1 MDYNKQY
8 FWKSENRFL
17 DNKKL
22 LAEVWCLKP
31 SLKTAA
37 VQVCTFNGIK
47 TISDFKKISTE
58 ALVIGTELQKYNL
71 FCEMLDNH
79 GWQTYYDYRLD
90 VKLEWKKMY
99 EENNNKP
106 FIYGTI

>member
-71 FCEMLDNH
+71 FCEISIGFPANC
-79 GWQTYYDYRLD
+79 
-90 VKLEWKKMY
+90 KLLIDGNIFLVY
-99 EENNNKP
+99 
-106 FIYGTI
+106 T